1 MIVRLF
7 AVSLFYLAT
16 FSLSAQDKFITV
28 EGLVKPDDA
37 HPTTVTIVVSKG
49 GKNKKTYTSKPDGRY
64 KLELDFQSVFDIEFI
79 LNGYVTRKYV
89 IDTKVPKEIYEEGI
103 MPFFLDVLVF
113 KPMDNLT
120 EETGRIKFDEREYSL
135 VLEQEHLRTL
145 KAQEKKVEAVK
156 SGNEQYLAKLEEE
169 RKRKEAEEARL
180 KREAEEKRLKE
191 EEEARLKREAE
202 EKRLK
207 EEEEARL
214 KREAEEKRL
223 KEEEEARLKREAEEK
238 RLKEEEEARL
248 KREAEEKRLKEEEEA
263 RLKREAEEKRLKEEE
278 EARLK
283 REQEEAERRLKEEL
297 ARLRKLNNIQ
307 EFASEQE
314 RINALSIQEK
324 AALRNNGYVVL
335 KPYDT
340 IEQLGSQYY
349 GYVNFGVGGG
359 NIEITKEEFNRLK
372 ALFK

>member
-1 MIVRLF
+1 MNLRLI
-7 AVSLFYLAT
+7 AVCFIFTRLLP
-16 FSLSAQDKFITV
+16 LSAQDKYITI

-37 HPTTVTIVVSKG
+37 APATATIVVSKG
-49 GKNKKTYTSKPDGRY
+49 GKNKKTYTTKPDGRY
-64 KLELDFQSVFDIEFI
+64 KLELDFQSVFDIEFV
-79 LNGYVTRKYV
+79 LSGYVTRKFV

-103 MPFFLDVLVF
+103 MPFFLDVLMF
-113 KPMDNLT
+113 KPMDNLS

-145 KAQEKKVEAVK
+145 KAQEKKVEAIK

-263 RLKREAEEKRLKEEE
+263 RLKREK
-278 EARLK
+278 
-283 REQEEAERRLKEEL
+283 EEAERRLKEEL

-307 EFASEQE
+307 EFPTEQD
-314 RINALSIQEK
+314 RLNALSTQEK
-324 AALRNNGYVVL
+324 AALRNSGYVVL

-349 GYVNFGVGGG
+349 GYVNFGIGGG
-359 NIEITKEEFNRLK
+359 NIEITREEFERLK

>member
-7 AVSLFYLAT
+7 ALFLFYLAT
-16 FSLSAQDKFITV
+16 FTLSAQDKFITV

-37 HPTTVTIVVSKG
+37 PTTTVTIVVSKG

-89 IDTKVPKEIYEEGI
+89 IDTKVPKEIFEEGL
-103 MPFFLDVLVF
+103 MPFFLDVLLF
-113 KPMDNLT
+113 KPMDNLS

-145 KAQEKKVEAVK
+145 KAQEKKVEAIK

-169 RKRKEAEEARL
+169 RKRKEA
-180 KREAEEKRLKE
+180 
-191 EEEARLKREAE
+191 
-202 EKRLK
+202 
-207 EEEEARL
+207 
-214 KREAEEKRL
+214 
-223 KEEEEARLKREAEEK
+223 
-238 RLKEEEEARL
+238 EEARL

-307 EFASEQE
+307 EFATEQD
-314 RINALSIQEK
+314 RLNALSTQEK
-324 AALRNNGYVVL
+324 AALRNSGYVVL

-349 GYVNFGVGGG
+349 GFVNFGVGGG